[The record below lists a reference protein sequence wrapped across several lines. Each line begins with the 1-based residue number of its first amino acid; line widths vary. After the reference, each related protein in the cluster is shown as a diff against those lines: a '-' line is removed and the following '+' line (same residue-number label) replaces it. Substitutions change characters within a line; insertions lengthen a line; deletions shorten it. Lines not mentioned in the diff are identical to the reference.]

1 MKKNLKLTKTI
12 NILLFATLYTTICTG
27 AVNICSINPLTPVE
41 IMAYQETAGEWISVF
56 GIEGGAIKFDSST
69 GTITDANNKIT
80 TANIPNTINGVEV
93 KSIGEW
99 AFADCDILKSI
110 IIPDSVT
117 NIGDIAFAN
126 CTSLEHITIPNS
138 VKSIGSLAF
147 NRCENLE
154 SVVIPDSVR
163 FIGSFAFGSCTGLKS
178 VVMPNSIST
187 ITDGAFHSCTSLET
201 ITISSSIIDIGD
213 SAFFNCPSLKDV
225 YYTSILGRWN
235 DINIQLCN
243 DDLLN
248 ATIHY
253 SSSMPEITAITPQST
268 PNSKLQSFKAFVSI
282 RAISEALGLQVNIK

>member
-1 MKKNLKLTKTI
+1 MKKNLKLNKYI
-12 NILLFATLYTTICTG
+12 NILLFATIYTTICVG
-27 AVNICSINPLTPVE
+27 DVNVCSINPLAPLEV
-41 IMAYQETAGEWISVF
+41 MAYQKTTGEWISIF

-110 IIPDSVT
+110 TIPNNVT
-117 NIGDIAFAN
+117 SIGDIAFAN
-126 CTSLEHITIPNS
+126 CTSLEHISIPNS

-154 SVVIPDSVR
+154 SIVIPDSVK
-163 FIGSFAFGSCTGLKS
+163 FIGNFAFGSCTSLKS
-178 VVMPNSIST
+178 VVIPNSFST
-187 ITDGAFHSCTSLET
+187 IADGVFHSCTSLES
-201 ITISSSIIDIGD
+201 IAIPSSIIDIGD
-213 SAFFNCPSLKDV
+213 SAFFNCTSLKDV
-225 YYTSILGRWN
+225 YYTSIVGRWN
-235 DINIQLCN
+235 DINIQTCN

-253 SSSMPEITAITPQST
+253 KSSMPKITTITSQSITSTKSPYFT
-268 PNSKLQSFKAFVSI
+268 PEKIFVPL
-282 RAISEALGLQVNIK
+282 RAISKALSL